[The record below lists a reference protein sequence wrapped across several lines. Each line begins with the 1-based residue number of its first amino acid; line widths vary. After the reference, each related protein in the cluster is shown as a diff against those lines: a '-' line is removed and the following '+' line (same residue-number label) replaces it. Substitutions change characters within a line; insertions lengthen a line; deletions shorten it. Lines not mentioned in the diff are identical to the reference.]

1 MRRKRSGIDAQPALG
16 AVGNQRVMERI
27 EGGKALDAQ
36 NQDGVVRLAEIVGNL
51 QRKRR
56 GGKSGGVLLQ
66 DALCVAQPFGRD
78 FAQKS
83 KRDMVVGNLGIA
95 SGYERFAL
103 TGDVAGFPQNEIG
116 QGQTVKQ
123 SHGGRPPFAPL

>member
-16 AVGNQRVMERI
+16 AVGNQRVVERI
-27 EGGKALDAQ
+27 ESGKALDAQ

-78 FAQKS
+78 FAQKG
-83 KRDMVVGNLGIA
+83 KRDMVVGNLGIT

-103 TGDVAGFPQNEIG
+103 TGDAGGFLP
-116 QGQTVKQ
+116 KPK
-123 SHGGRPPFAPL
+123 SGRDRP

>member
-56 GGKSGGVLLQ
+56 DGKSGGVLLQ
-66 DALCVAQPFGRD
+66 NVFSVAQPFGGTSPR
-78 FAQKS
+78 K
-83 KRDMVVGNLGIA
+83 A
-95 SGYERFAL
+95 SVIWWLE
-103 TGDVAGFPQNEIG
+103 TSE
-116 QGQTVKQ
+116 
-123 SHGGRPPFAPL
+123 